1 MARQY
6 SEILVKLRLGNIGFT
21 MITKL
26 INRIDFAFLITILA
40 SLCGFWMFN
49 YNLIIKVSEY
59 DTSLLPLSLSI
70 SHYIIT
76 VYIVLI
82 LYICFHKSRSI
93 IEENSSSYKGI
104 NDTTINVFLKT
115 WPFVIILSLVM
126 CTLCVLGLAESIEII
141 ANMFALL
148 AFVISIA
155 IVLIKSIKNPVNE
168 ANPNEVKNGVEKSV
182 AKLVAKYMVY
192 LGGLAIGY
200 FAFLILMTNISIK
213 ITAETDKEFY
223 TKRDKEIV
231 MTVKTQGYLWQP
243 FVSVKEGK
251 EFPQK
256 VYRYGNC
263 FTIPTDG
270 IDNHMQ
276 YASISI
282 EYTNSMFWSECF
294 MKKLMNTK
302 VMYKE
307 IFYSKTR

>member
-1 MARQY
+1 
-6 SEILVKLRLGNIGFT
+6 

-49 YNLIIKVSEY
+49 YNLIIKLSEY
-59 DTSLLPLSLSI
+59 DVSMLPLTLTI
-70 SHYIIT
+70 AHYLVT

-82 LYICFHKSRSI
+82 LYICFHKSRAI
-93 IEENSSSYKGI
+93 IEEDADTYKGI

-126 CTLCVLGLAESIEII
+126 CTLCVMGLPESIEII

-148 AFVISIA
+148 AFGISIA
-155 IVLIKSIKNPVNE
+155 IVLIKSIISPGTEGKP
-168 ANPNEVKNGVEKSV
+168 KGVE
-182 AKLVAKYMVY
+182 KLVAKYLVY
-192 LGGLAIGY
+192 VGSLAIGY

-223 TKRDKEIV
+223 TKGDKEIV

-243 FVSVKEGK
+243 FVSVKERK

-282 EYTNSMFWSECF
+282 EYTNSMFWNEGF